1 MNPEKNNAKE
11 IKCGEEDMPMSQ
23 CQTISSPSQLH
34 VITVDGATYEVIS
47 NYKGDI
53 SLFDL
58 FKQMI
63 KRDMERQGK

>member
-1 MNPEKNNAKE
+1 MN
-11 IKCGEEDMPMSQ
+11 Q
-23 CQTISSPSQLH
+23 CQTTQSSSQFH
-34 VITVDGATYEVIS
+34 IMTVDEATYEVIS

-63 KRDMERQGK
+63 KRDMERQEK

>member
-1 MNPEKNNAKE
+1 
-11 IKCGEEDMPMSQ
+11 MSQ
-23 CQTISSPSQLH
+23 FQTIPSPSQLH

-63 KRDMERQGK
+63 KRDMERQEK